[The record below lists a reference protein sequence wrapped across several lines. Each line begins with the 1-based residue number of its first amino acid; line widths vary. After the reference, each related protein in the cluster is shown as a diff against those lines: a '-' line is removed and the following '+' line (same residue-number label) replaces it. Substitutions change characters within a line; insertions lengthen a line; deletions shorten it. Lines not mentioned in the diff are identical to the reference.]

1 MTGNRSGDKLELG
14 QARASRN
21 PIVTQ
26 YSVRE
31 KMKHSV
37 SILLAEDNPVNQKL
51 AKIMLSKAGYR
62 VEVANNGE
70 EAVEKYTKSPDDF
83 DLVFMDVQMPKMDGM
98 NATKAIRRWERLKDD
113 ADNKGKMKNHR
124 SIATHVPIVAMTA
137 NALKGF
143 KEKCLESGMDEY
155 ITKPIKREFVFEI
168 LDKLVFQRRHS
179 ESYFPDIVG

>member
-1 MTGNRSGDKLELG
+1 MPNKEDLQIRNPKSKI
-14 QARASRN
+14 QN

-31 KMKHSV
+31 EMKHSV

-51 AKIMLSKAGYR
+51 AKIMLTKAGYR

-98 NATKAIRRWERLKDD
+98 NATKEIRKFETRNSKLETFDQQQES
-113 ADNKGKMKNHR
+113 
-124 SIATHVPIVAMTA
+124 SIVNIQSSIKRVPIVAMTA
-137 NALKGF
+137 NAQIGF

-155 ITKPIKREFVFEI
+155 ITKPIKRELVFEI
-168 LDKLVFQRRHS
+168 LDKFILKRRYP
-179 ESYFPDIVG
+179 ES